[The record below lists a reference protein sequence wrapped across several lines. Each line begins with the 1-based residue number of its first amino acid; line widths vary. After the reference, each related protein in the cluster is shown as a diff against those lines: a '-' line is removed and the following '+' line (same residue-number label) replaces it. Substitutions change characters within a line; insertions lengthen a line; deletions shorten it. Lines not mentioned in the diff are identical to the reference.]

1 MLQLSALALDWRANL
16 VEATVFKSFLFGIEG
31 IYPRQ
36 HHIRTMSNVS
46 ALPIFQVYNST
57 LLNDHIHKK
66 LSADVSMDRFEEFLG
81 KAAREVTLVHFSTE
95 KFIIP
100 HIRRISPDSSLDLLA
115 AKFAF
120 RRSIYI
126 ADCSPS
132 NLNGFTRLA
141 KKVEHHLNNKV
152 RSLQQDGSNN
162 ARLQTTIMSKP
173 FNIKRVL
180 CLDPKNTY
188 TSETLAKYVALPGT
202 VVFTNWLGCCFNECT
217 IQNIVPDHNVN
228 EGDKV
233 SESSAAS
240 QSTTCEKSL
249 RFSVPT
255 KKLYLGRVRE
265 AQFFHHSRIMYSAKR
280 QLEFLGLDSP
290 VEKGYV
296 SVHIRIERILMTA
309 LETSRQLW
317 ARIKLDFLEQCV
329 RKIVSRLRELQSLL
343 NNSQGET
350 TNLVAM
356 DTRYLLIT
364 DVGEQGTS
372 SLTKSTL
379 NSDAQLFLKILKSHG
394 IQVHHC
400 NLGLLRDLDAQNS
413 GFVSLVEMTMLALGE
428 KLLLIGGGGFQVN
441 TAHKFYSLHR
451 KKRDVLRESCVL

>member
-16 VEATVFKSFLFGIEG
+16 VETTVFKSFLFGIEG

-36 HHIRTMSNVS
+36 HHIKTMSNVS
-46 ALPIFQVYNST
+46 ALPLFQIYNST

-95 KFIIP
+95 KSIMP

-115 AKFAF
+115 TKFAF

-126 ADCSPS
+126 ADCSAS

-141 KKVEHHLNNKV
+141 EKVEHRLNNKV

-162 ARLQTTIMSKP
+162 AQLRTTIMSTP

-188 TSETLAKYVALPGT
+188 TSVTLAKYVALPGT

-217 IQNIVPDHNVN
+217 IENIVPEHNAN
-228 EGDKV
+228 DGDKV
-233 SESSAAS
+233 GESSAS
-240 QSTTCEKSL
+240 TCEKSL

-280 QLEFLGLDSP
+280 QLEFLGFNPP

-317 ARIKLDFLEQCV
+317 ARIKLEFLERCV
-329 RKIVSRLRELQSLL
+329 TNIVSRLRELQSLL

-350 TNLVAM
+350 TNPVAM

-364 DVGEQGTS
+364 DVGEQGTN

-400 NLGLLRDLDAQNS
+400 NVGLLRDTDAQNS

-451 KKRDVLRESCVL
+451 KKRDVLRESCVF